1 MYFFQI
7 LFHRVTLFRDHLEPV
22 DGKQIFFFFKL
33 KLPLQKIN
41 LPVIVFVPSNVTIS
55 PSNILREHCKHIQ
68 SDCFIEK
75 QVEFGI
81 KKKN

>member
-1 MYFFQI
+1 MENKY
-7 LFHRVTLFRDHLEPV
+7 
-22 DGKQIFFFFKL
+22 FFFFKL

-81 KKKN
+81 KKKKLIKKKDSCRTFFSQFFP